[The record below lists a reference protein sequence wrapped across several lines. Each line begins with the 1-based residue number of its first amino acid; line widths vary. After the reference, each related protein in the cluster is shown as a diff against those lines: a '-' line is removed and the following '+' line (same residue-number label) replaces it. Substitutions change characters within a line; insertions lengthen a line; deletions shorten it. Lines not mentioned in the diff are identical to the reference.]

1 MTSLRALTKSVLDL
15 VGLLQPAKGA
25 RRWCAEQ
32 LYQCYYRQR
41 DVYRV
46 QIYGKE
52 IIFSTEDR
60 YSGRWFFPRYNNK
73 IHEPKATELLA
84 LAARDAEN
92 IIDVGANLGWFTCV
106 AASVSDATAH
116 AFELDRDNL
125 RRLNT
130 NVALNGLQNVRVNH
144 AAVADSEGH
153 VSYWKDAGAA
163 GVDFSFTEDRDGEQE
178 QIWVEA
184 TTLDRYTKDYCQSVD
199 LIKIDADG
207 AEQNILEGGQRTIRE
222 FHPHILLEVHPPRL
236 ESSDT
241 SVQKVL
247 GTLPDTYRI
256 YQVRNFRWGGELG
269 HEPIDASTFDPD
281 QVSMLY
287 AEPPDSS
294 VTDLPVPA
302 GPLYEFP

>member
-1 MTSLRALTKSVLDL
+1 MYVLRSLVRSVLSL
-15 VGLLQPAKGA
+15 VGLVRPAKKA
-25 RRWCAEQ
+25 RRWYAKQ
-32 LYQCYYRQR
+32 LYQSYYRQR
-41 DVYRV
+41 DVYEV
-46 QIYGKE
+46 QIYGRK
-52 IIFSTEDR
+52 IMFSTEDW
-60 YSGRWFFPRYNNK
+60 YSGRWFFPRYNDR
-73 IHEPKATELLA
+73 IHEPKVSELFA
-84 LAARDAEN
+84 RVARDAKN
-92 IIDVGANLGWFTCV
+92 IIDVGANLGWFTCI
-106 AASVSDATAH
+106 AASLSDGSVH
-116 AFELDRDNL
+116 AFELDRENL
-125 RRLNT
+125 RRLHT
-130 NVALNGLQNVRVNH
+130 NVALNGFQNVRANH
-144 AAVADSEGH
+144 VAVTDSEGQ
-153 VSYWKDAGAA
+153 VSYWKEAGST
-163 GVDFSFTEDRDGEQE
+163 GVDFSFTRGRNGEQE

-184 TTLDRYTKDYCQSVD
+184 TTLDRYTKDHCQSVD

-247 GTLPDTYRI
+247 GTLPGTYRI

-294 VTDLPVPA
+294 VTDPPVPA